1 LFELIFAR
9 FNVRNKRMRVLR
21 QSTARKAVVA
31 AAVKKGNSRQ
41 QQTLAHAFWWWRGWC
56 AALLVALIAHTTGIY
71 FAPLR
76 SSWRGSGGLQI
87 NKSSVSGREAATATT
102 TSAPSPPATP
112 KACLAMIIKNEGP
125 ILPRLFASVKGF
137 VSEYC
142 IVDTGSTDDTINVV
156 KSMRMPGVIVEEPFV
171 DFATTR
177 NFMLDTCWTK
187 TDCDYLVLLD
197 ADMVL
202 KVSPEW
208 EWRKLDN
215 KDVYDMIQVSES
227 EYYNIRMLRRTTSKD
242 VRVVGSTHEYYHV
255 PPARQFSHKLLPKR
269 LVYIDD
275 VGDGKAK
282 ADKYERDERLLR
294 VEVENDPNNTRA
306 VFYLANTLRDRRK
319 YAEAIPFY
327 ERRASMGGWQAEV
340 DYSLFM
346 LSKCYAGLDDLTKA
360 REYAEE
366 AAYRQDHQRAE
377 PFYYLA
383 FYLHTQQEYEMAWC
397 YAGHALRI
405 KKPDTTRALFS
416 EVSIYDYW
424 VEYERA
430 SLCWL
435 LGGRLS
441 RDYCG
446 RLAHAFLNGNK
457 HAPQSLRE
465 YFIDELKRHHN
476 VVADDG
482 LRDLLDDEWRRK
494 HNVHD
499 EDDDLAEC
507 LLHARHRTVQR

>member
-1 LFELIFAR
+1 
-9 FNVRNKRMRVLR
+9 MRGPR
-21 QSTARKAVVA
+21 HSTSRKAAPAVA
-31 AAVKKGNSRQ
+31 AARKVNPRQ
-41 QQTLAHAFWWWRGWC
+41 SQPAYAFSWWSWWWWWWWWC
-56 AALLVALIAHTTGIY
+56 CTPLLIALVARNGW
-71 FAPLR
+71 
-76 SSWRGSGGLQI
+76 SGNGGLQI
-87 NKSSVSGREAATATT
+87 NQSSVPARKVRQGAT
-102 TSAPSPPATP
+102 TSAPPPPATT

-125 ILPRLFASVKGF
+125 ILPRLFASVEGF

-142 IVDTGSTDDTINVV
+142 IVDTGSTDDTINVL
-156 KSMRMPGVIVEEPFV
+156 KSMRMPGVVVEEPFV

-208 EWRKLDN
+208 DWRKLDN

-255 PPARQFSHKLLPKR
+255 PPAPKQFSQKLLPKR
-269 LVYIDD
+269 LVYIED

-319 YAEAIPFY
+319 YAEAISFY

-346 LSKCYAGLDDLTKA
+346 LSKCYAGLDDLAKA

-383 FYLHTQQEYEMAWC
+383 FYLHRQQEYEMAWC

-405 KKPDTTRALFS
+405 EKPDTTMALFS

-435 LGGRLS
+435 LGGRMN

-446 RLAHAFLNGNK
+446 RLAHAFLNENK

-476 VVADDG
+476 VTDDG
-482 LRDLLDDEWRRK
+482 LRDLLDGEWRSK
-494 HNVHD
+494 HKEQ
-499 EDDDLAEC
+499 EDDDDLGEC
-507 LLHARHRTVQR
+507 LLHARHRTVQQ